1 MGHAIPPTS
10 CLPRI
15 STLATCSLEQLTQAL
30 DNLRTLYCRAP
41 TRPLA
46 LTLPAKHLPRHLIHD
61 ISAPDSGYA
70 SAEDE
75 DTDEGLDEE
84 TCADDGPD
92 PDVLRSDAFERD
104 FAIRWLTGF
113 AARSDTWISAET
125 DDEADARA
133 LLVDSATAILAAL
146 AGEQEEEA
154 LTRRFAF
161 PCGSDGGEVTVELN
175 DAPLLSADHTS
186 VGLQSWASSILL
198 SERLC
203 ADPHAFGLNV
213 RAGARQPRIL
223 ELGAGTGLLSIM
235 SAKILERQ
243 PDSGAPAHATHPGVV
258 ATDYH
263 PLVLD
268 NLRVNIGINFPSIH
282 PCSSTAPVVVQAL
295 DWEHPMYEGE
305 LSCAFDVIFA
315 ADVVYHPQHARW
327 IRACVERLLVR
338 PDAGVDGGVFWL
350 IVQLRIAGHHQGMSD
365 TVEEIF
371 PKAVDVAQM
380 ASGEVTLPDF
390 TLWTLALGLRV
401 VTWMEPLTS
410 LMSMC
415 CEHGGFRGQRGVH
428 A

>member
-161 PCGSDGGEVTVELN
+161 PCGSDGGEVTV
-175 DAPLLSADHTS
+175 
-186 VGLQSWASSILL
+186 
-198 SERLC
+198 
-203 ADPHAFGLNV
+203 
-213 RAGARQPRIL
+213 
-223 ELGAGTGLLSIM
+223 
-235 SAKILERQ
+235 
-243 PDSGAPAHATHPGVV
+243 
-258 ATDYH
+258 
-263 PLVLD
+263 
-268 NLRVNIGINFPSIH
+268 
-282 PCSSTAPVVVQAL
+282 
-295 DWEHPMYEGE
+295 
-305 LSCAFDVIFA
+305 
-315 ADVVYHPQHARW
+315 
-327 IRACVERLLVR
+327 
-338 PDAGVDGGVFWL
+338 
-350 IVQLRIAGHHQGMSD
+350 
-365 TVEEIF
+365 
-371 PKAVDVAQM
+371 
-380 ASGEVTLPDF
+380 
-390 TLWTLALGLRV
+390 
-401 VTWMEPLTS
+401 
-410 LMSMC
+410 
-415 CEHGGFRGQRGVH
+415 
-428 A
+428 